1 LNQPS
6 DSSLCLLS
14 LSLSP
19 SLSLSYMSSTTG
31 AHVEMNRC
39 QFAWSV
45 KTGAFGMD
53 QGTCLTLTDCTYHH
67 NNDEGLFMYGSAVA
81 NVYGNKT
88 QSHSNKS
95 NGISVSEMGV
105 VIVHLSESHNTSHD
119 NANHDMI
126 LNDPLVGETPGTI
139 SRCSLCD
146 HCVKRTHGLDSKIWE
161 QVLFPML
168 GWKNIYKMRRT
179 SKFILQH
186 WKRFVK
192 SNQIRIP
199 QDVRTL
205 SRAKELINTLY
216 QEQTYT
222 SEVPLVV
229 ELGPGVHEITTT
241 WTGSS
246 SSSDQQFQL
255 GQTMSL
261 PQNHL
266 TIIGAGFD
274 KTTIRGGLIID
285 NKRGITLQNLNV
297 TSPSGA
303 GLYLTGPNSFA
314 YTTDCTF
321 THCQTSGISW

>member
-1 LNQPS
+1 
-6 DSSLCLLS
+6 
-14 LSLSP
+14 
-19 SLSLSYMSSTTG
+19 MSSTTG

-139 SRCSLCD
+139 SRCSLCE

-241 WTGSS
+241 WTSSS